1 MLTID
6 LLSLKISDIRFVLT
20 QLLKINIKLKSFQT
34 LFTDVVDVK

>member
-6 LLSLKISDIRFVLT
+6 LLSLKISDLRFVLT